1 MITKIKKAIQY
12 FSVRCYELK
21 ISIKEFRRGSKLS
34 SDAFESFYKNG
45 MLVEVHS
52 VEKGLGLKNTK
63 PGHSSK
69 PVTNLINKMFGY
81 IGRGY
86 DPTDFAFKLRISNIR
101 KNLTPRN
108 FRNLQKSKENLMF
121 LLSSWIQ
128 T

>member
-86 DPTDFAFKLRISNIR
+86 DPTDFAFKETYRVIDAYIEY
-101 KNLTPRN
+101 
-108 FRNLQKSKENLMF
+108 QKIGRASCRERV
-121 LLSSWIQ
+121 
-128 T
+128 